1 MAQNYQANF
10 VQDGLAIDYTPGS
23 DVSAGAI
30 IVRGNTIG
38 IAKRPIASGV
48 LGALATAGV
57 FDGVK
62 ANGAITAGDA
72 IYWDADGDPQGGTA
86 GTGAFTTTATGN
98 TYAGRAVAD
107 AAETAEVVRF
117 ELRETDTVNAGL
129 GNAIADPGD
138 AGAIAVTR
146 SGTCPLVTAAAE
158 TRTLAIPENA
168 GDLLNLSF
176 KTDGGDCVITV
187 ASGVNQTGNNT
198 LTFADAGDQLLL
210 AAIENGAAL
219 AWRIVSNDGVALSTV

>member
-1 MAQNYQANF
+1 MAQGIF
-10 VQDGLAIDYTPGS
+10 VQDGLAIDYTPGA
-23 DVSAGAI
+23 DVTAGDV

-38 IAKRPIASGV
+38 IAKKDIASGA
-48 LGALATAGV
+48 LGALATAGI

-86 GTGAFTTTATGN
+86 GTGALTTTATGN
-98 TYAGRAVAD
+98 NYAGRAVAD
-107 AAETAEVVRF
+107 AAEAAETVRF

-129 GNAIADPGD
+129 ANAIADPGD

-146 SGTCPLVTAAAE
+146 SGTCPLVTAGAE
-158 TRTLAIPENA
+158 TRTLAIPDHA
-168 GDLLNLSF
+168 GQMLNLGF
-176 KTDGGDCVITV
+176 KTDAGDCVVTV
-187 ASGVNQTGNNT
+187 ASGVNQTANNT

-210 AAIENGAAL
+210 VAVENGAAL